1 LVLSHYLISKQ
12 GKIMRYCR
20 FSSSAG
26 PKFGLVESLNGVDQI
41 THASD
46 GAAIPDFSGA
56 QKISPM
62 PLASV
67 TLLAPVQPS
76 KIICVGR
83 NYADHAKEFGNEVPP
98 DLIIFL
104 KPPTSLLAPGGKIVR
119 PSHLSQRV
127 DFEGELAAVIGETC
141 HKLGANADVRP
152 YIAGYTCS
160 NDVTARDLQRKDG
173 QWTRGKSFDTF
184 CPVGPV
190 VTDEIDPWAGV
201 MVESRVNGVVKQS
214 ASTTLFIFPMDVI
227 IRFISQVMTMLP
239 GDLIMTGTPA
249 GVGPLVAGDE
259 ISVSIQGIGTLTNPV
274 VDGD

>member
-1 LVLSHYLISKQ
+1 MK
-12 GKIMRYCR
+12 YCR
-20 FSSSAG
+20 FTTPTG
-26 PKFGLVESLNGVDQI
+26 PKYGLIESLNGEHQI
-41 THASD
+41 TRAVA
-46 GAAIPDFSGA
+46 GMGLPDFSA
-56 QKISPM
+56 ATEIP
-62 PLASV
+62 PLPVASAE
-67 TLLAPVQPS
+67 LLAPVEPS
-76 KIICVGR
+76 KIVCVGR

-119 PSHLSQRV
+119 PNSLSQRV
-127 DFEGELAAVIGETC
+127 DFEGELAAVIGKNC
-141 HKLGANADVRP
+141 RKLGEGSDVRP

-184 CPVGPV
+184 CPVGPI

-201 MVESRVNGVVKQS
+201 QVESRVNGVVKQS

-227 IRFISQVMTMLP
+227 IRFISQVMTLLP

-249 GVGPLVAGDE
+249 GVGPLVAGDQ